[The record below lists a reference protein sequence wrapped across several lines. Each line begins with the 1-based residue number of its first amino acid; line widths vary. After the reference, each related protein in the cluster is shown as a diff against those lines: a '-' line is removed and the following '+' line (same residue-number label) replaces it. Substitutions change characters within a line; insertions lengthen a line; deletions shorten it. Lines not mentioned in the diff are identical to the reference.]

1 MNEGDAKSWKA
12 QFLRNAISDTGLD
25 LGTWRDFITKVQDAF
40 APYDTPGDVLEEITN
55 LKMGNTPIDDHIARY
70 QILLDR
76 SGVPRDSPSAIDYFR
91 RTLNIPL
98 QRKLLD
104 LPTPP
109 KNLKEWY
116 EWAARLDN
124 NFRKM
129 QRILGRTSNGK
140 QPEKAREEPRKRW
153 NFQKKDPNAMDV
165 DALTAEKRTEYMKK
179 GLCFN
184 CGKSG
189 HLSKDCGE
197 KKKPPS
203 YAPTWTLA
211 ASSSTPIPP
220 KKMSLKELYAHVR
233 SITDQMDEKEKEAF
247 YEEAEKEG
255 F

>member
-1 MNEGDAKSWKA
+1 
-12 QFLRNAISDTGLD
+12 
-25 LGTWRDFITKVQDAF
+25 
-40 APYDTPGDVLEEITN
+40 
-55 LKMGNTPIDDHIARY
+55 
-70 QILLDR
+70 
-76 SGVPRDSPSAIDYFR
+76 
-91 RTLNIPL
+91 
-98 QRKLLD
+98 
-104 LPTPP
+104 
-109 KNLKEWY
+109 
-116 EWAARLDN
+116 
-124 NFRKM
+124 
-129 QRILGRTSNGK
+129 
-140 QPEKAREEPRKRW
+140 
-153 NFQKKDPNAMDV
+153 MDV

-203 YAPTWTLA
+203 YASTWTPA

-233 SITDQMDEKEKEAF
+233 SITHQMDEKEKEVF

>member
-1 MNEGDAKSWKA
+1 MCLPLMSHDAPGDA
-12 QFLRNAISDTGLD
+12 
-25 LGTWRDFITKVQDAF
+25 
-40 APYDTPGDVLEEITN
+40 LEEITN
-55 LKMGNTPIDDHIARY
+55 LKMGNIPIDDHIARY

-76 SGVPRDSPSAIDYFR
+76 SGVPTDSPSVIDYFR

-116 EWAARLDN
+116 EWAARLNN
-124 NFRKM
+124 NFQKM

-140 QPEKAREEPRKRW
+140 QPEKAKEEPRKRW
-153 NFQKKDPNAMDV
+153 NFRKKDPNAMDV
-165 DALTAEKRTEYMKK
+165 DALNAEKWTEYMKK

-184 CGKSG
+184 CGKPG

-203 YAPTWTLA
+203 YALTWTPTP
-211 ASSSTPIPP
+211 SSSTPTPP
-220 KKMSLKELYAHVR
+220 KKMSPKELYAHVR
-233 SITDQMDEKEKEAF
+233 SITDQMDEKEKEVF